1 MMAHICDYCGKG
13 FSTKQRLN
21 THIERN
27 VCDRGEKTMKNT
39 ETETNDDFKPVYLF
53 DEQKKAAE
61 KEKTVYICG
70 GCGNRNDEKF
80 TKCKKCG
87 AENEF

>member
-1 MMAHICDYCGKG
+1 
-13 FSTKQRLN
+13 
-21 THIERN
+21 
-27 VCDRGEKTMKNT
+27 MKNT